1 MFRKHYRLLLLGTLV
16 TTVLGACSPL
26 PSSPSEFSFWG
37 APNFRDLGGLETT
50 DGRHIKMG
58 LLFRSDA
65 LAELDTTDLYKFERL
80 ELQTIF
86 DLRHEHERLG
96 DPNNLPP
103 LQPITQRQ
111 LPVLYP
117 PLDRRESSRKI
128 LSAEVPPGHFEQ
140 LLVDA
145 NAYFA
150 LEFTEEWSEI
160 LKSLGRTGTLP
171 ALIHC
176 VDGKDRTGFAVALI
190 LRTLGVPEE
199 TVIKDFLKS
208 NEQLAQRIDRLA
220 FLAHMGSMFR
230 VPREDIRPLMEVRR
244 PYLESAFAAIDRE
257 YGSLDSYLREGL
269 GLSEADLARLR
280 DALLE

>member
-1 MFRKHYRLLLLGTLV
+1 MPAARCPK
-16 TTVLGACSPL
+16 
-26 PSSPSEFSFWG
+26 SPSEFSFWG
-37 APNFRDLGGLETT
+37 APNFRDLGGPKTA
-50 DGRHIKMG
+50 DGRRVRRG
-58 LLFRSDA
+58 VLFRSDA

-80 ELQTIF
+80 ELRTIF
-86 DLRHEHERLG
+86 DLRHERERLG

-150 LEFTEEWSEI
+150 LEFTDEWAEI
-160 LKSLGRTGTLP
+160 LKSLGEPETLP

-190 LRTLGVPEE
+190 LRTLGVPQEA
-199 TVIKDFLKS
+199 VMQDFLKS
-208 NEQLAQRIDRLA
+208 NEQLARRIDRLA
-220 FLAHMGSMFR
+220 FLAHMGSRFR
-230 VPREDIRPLMEVRR
+230 IPREDIRPLMEVRR
-244 PYLESAFAAIDRE
+244 PYLESAFAAIDRA
-257 YGSLDSYLREGL
+257 YGSLDNYLHEGL
-269 GLSEADLARLR
+269 GLTDQDLGRLR
-280 DALLE
+280 ETLLE